1 MDFSPKMERNGKE
14 LCYLMSKSKV
24 TKVVLSLALALV
36 LVGGSVAYFNT
47 GARTEGS
54 LTDQAAIREAGV
66 PADGIV
72 YIEPEL
78 VSLAD
83 SLAGSAESQAAAK
96 AAFDIVNA
104 KRQEAGLGTLA
115 WNTGLEQ
122 ASAVRA
128 VEAAQS
134 FSHTRPDGSDWW
146 TVDSNLMYG
155 ENLAKGYASAD
166 EAVTAWLNSPT
177 HKANIM
183 DAEFTTG
190 AIAIHVNSNGQWYW
204 AQEFGL

>member
-1 MDFSPKMERNGKE
+1 
-14 LCYLMSKSKV
+14 MSKSKS
-24 TKVVLSLALALV
+24 KKLLICLALILALA
-36 LVGGSVAYFNT
+36 GGVVSYNVAVK
-47 GARTEGS
+47 GDGVVTEE
-54 LTDQAAIREAGV
+54 AAVRDAGV

-72 YIEPEL
+72 YIEPEM
-78 VSLAD
+78 VSLAGVL
-83 SLAGSAESQAAAK
+83 SGTAESQAAAK

-104 KRQEAGLGTLA
+104 KRQEAGLGALT

-128 VEAAQS
+128 VEASQS

-146 TVDSNLMYG
+146 TVNSNLMYG

-166 EAVTAWLNSPT
+166 AAVTAWLNSPT

-183 DAEFTTG
+183 DVEFVSG
-190 AIAIHVNSNGQWYW
+190 AIAIHVNSNGQWFW
-204 AQEFGL
+204 AQEFGY

>member
-1 MDFSPKMERNGKE
+1 
-14 LCYLMSKSKV
+14 MSKSKS
-24 TKVVLSLALALV
+24 KKLLICLALILALA
-36 LVGGSVAYFNT
+36 GGVVSYNVAIK
-47 GARTEGS
+47 GDGVVTEE
-54 LTDQAAIREAGV
+54 AAVRDAGV

-72 YIEPEL
+72 YIEPEM
-78 VSLAD
+78 VSLAGVL
-83 SLAGSAESQAAAK
+83 SGTAESQAAAK

-104 KRQEAGLGTLA
+104 KRQEAGLGALT

-128 VEAAQS
+128 VEASQS

-146 TVDSNLMYG
+146 TVNSNLMYG

-166 EAVTAWLNSPT
+166 AAVTAWLNSPT

-183 DAEFTTG
+183 DVEFVSG
-190 AIAIHVNSNGQWYW
+190 AIAIHVNSNGQWFW
-204 AQEFGL
+204 AQEFGY

>member
-1 MDFSPKMERNGKE
+1 
-14 LCYLMSKSKV
+14 MSKSKS
-24 TKVVLSLALALV
+24 KKLLICLALILALA
-36 LVGGSVAYFNT
+36 GGVVSYNVAIK
-47 GARTEGS
+47 GDGVVTEE
-54 LTDQAAIREAGV
+54 AAVRDAGV

-72 YIEPEL
+72 YIEPEM
-78 VSLAD
+78 VSLAGVL
-83 SLAGSAESQAAAK
+83 SGTAESQAAAK

-104 KRQEAGLGTLA
+104 KRQEVGLGALT

-128 VEAAQS
+128 VEASQS

-146 TVDSNLMYG
+146 TVNSNLMYG

-166 EAVTAWLNSPT
+166 AAVTAWLNSPT

-183 DAEFTTG
+183 DVEFVSG
-190 AIAIHVNSNGQWYW
+190 AIAIHVNSNGQWFW
-204 AQEFGL
+204 AQEFGY